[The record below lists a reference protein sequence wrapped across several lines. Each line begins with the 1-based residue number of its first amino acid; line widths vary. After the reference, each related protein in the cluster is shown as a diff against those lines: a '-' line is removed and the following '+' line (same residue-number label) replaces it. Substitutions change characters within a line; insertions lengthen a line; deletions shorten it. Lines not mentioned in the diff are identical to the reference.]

1 MSSYLVAFVV
11 SNFKTIKKNS
21 SKYNILM
28 EVAARPEAIDRGEGE
43 FALKEGGLIIDYF
56 ADLFDIKYPIKK
68 MSKCRT

>member
-11 SNFKTIKKNS
+11 SNFKSITKNS

-28 EVAARPEAIDRGEGE
+28 EVVARPDAIDRGEGD

-56 ADLFDIKYPIKK
+56 AELLDIKYPIKK
-68 MSKCRT
+68 MSN